1 MSWMNPTTPD
11 NRPMKKET
19 PATLGPDGI
28 ATGLAASFAAHGKK
42 TALRFFRNG
51 NLETELTYANLDAD
65 TNRMANF
72 FSAVGVG
79 KGDRVVLFLP
89 KSVGFLVAHLALLR
103 IGAVSVPVNPGFKQ
117 TEMAYLIEDTRPLLI
132 VAGVDQAR
140 ILAAVDPKLNVRILD
155 TEQPYEMIDFLR
167 SCDTIVSPVQI
178 CPEDPGTIIYTSG
191 TTGKPK
197 GAVLTQGNLAHD
209 AGTINGIWQI
219 EGADVICHALPL
231 FHVHGL
237 CFAVHTALMAGA
249 EIVMLDRFSPQQ
261 VLDTLARKDGG
272 YCCTVFMAV
281 PAMYIKMIETAGEES
296 AKFAH
301 VRLWASGSAPL
312 LSKDFERIRTV
323 FGKAPVER
331 EGMSE
336 TGMNFSN
343 PLDGPRKPG
352 SIGLPLP
359 QLKVKIV
366 SPETGETLA
375 SGQTGEIRLKGP
387 GITPGYWRNPR
398 ATARAFENGWFKT
411 GDLGYVDPDGYYYLT
426 DRIKNIIISGGE
438 NISPKEI
445 ETVINRMDAVLESV
459 VVGIP
464 DEKWGEKVVA
474 AVKCRPGREIDADEI
489 QRFCRESIHDWKTPR
504 EFRFVEE
511 IPKNRMGKVLN
522 DGVRRLFSK

>member
-1 MSWMNPTTPD
+1 
-11 NRPMKKET
+11 MKKET
-19 PATLGPDGI
+19 PATMGPDGI

-51 NLETELTYANLDAD
+51 NLETELTYADLDGD
-65 TNRMANF
+65 TGRAAGF
-72 FSAVGVG
+72 FSDAGVG
-79 KGDRVVLFLP
+79 KGDRVILFLP

-117 TEMAYLIEDTRPLLI
+117 TEMAYLIEDTDPLLI

-140 ILAAVDPKLNVRILD
+140 ILATVDPKLNVRILD
-155 TEQPYEMIDFLR
+155 TGQPYEMIDFFR
-167 SCDTIVSPVQI
+167 SGDPTDSSVQI

-197 GAVLTQGNLAHD
+197 GAVLSLGNLAHD
-209 AGTINGIWQI
+209 AGNINGIWQI
-219 EGADVICHALPL
+219 GGADVICHALPL

-237 CFAVHTALMAGA
+237 CFAVHTALTAGA
-249 EIVMLDRFSPQQ
+249 EIVMLDRFSPGQ
-261 VLDTLARKDGG
+261 VLETLSCKDRG

-281 PAMYIKMIETAGEES
+281 PAMYVKMIEAVGEKA

-343 PLDGPRKPG
+343 PLGGPRKPG

-359 QLKVKIV
+359 QLKVRIV

-375 SGQTGEIRLKGP
+375 SGQTGEILLKGP

-398 ATARAFENGWFKT
+398 ETAKAFENGWFKT
-411 GDLGYVDPDGYYYLT
+411 GDLGYVDHDGYYYLT

-445 ETVINRMDAVLESV
+445 ETVINRMEAVLESV

-464 DEKWGEKVVA
+464 DKKWGEKVVA
-474 AVKCRPGREIDADEI
+474 AVKCRPGRDIDAAEI

-504 EFRFVEE
+504 ELRFVEE